1 MYTNSSSDYSSQ
13 TPPVDQSI
21 PSRACASFS
30 PVLHHLYGWI
40 KMPSMATKAAK
51 HQGLP
56 DQPDRAGMRER
67 RKQSE
72 MTLTELQR
80 SRGIQPPENPHTQ
93 ILDAYGHR
101 QLADLVF
108 SIPRLT
114 LRMLNAI
121 GDTMT
126 FRIGPPGADAATVS
140 SKKSPVNKKLSVDE
154 FVKKHTKD
162 FEIWLS
168 PSAKKAEDMRGMIV
182 VIGEIHH
189 DPSIQPCIKKLM
201 LAFSRT
207 QGDRF
212 FLEGGDDLNCQQRE
226 EDYKMQ
232 SGDCRILEKDSA
244 AYWHL
249 RQLTEELDKK
259 LIDCVSY
266 LKEHIPAAQ
275 QDLEVENTFHYV
287 DFIQRYA
294 SKLPSYA
301 KLGFQQVYS
310 KAEAADIRAG
320 EEGERLMDER
330 NLYMVNRLLNDLTET
345 RLNYMIVGADHL
357 KGIRAHLEHRCCIFM
372 QPRSIVEEG
381 RSISLTADSKDEL

>member
-1 MYTNSSSDYSSQ
+1 MYTNSSSHYNSQ
-13 TPPVDQSI
+13 IISIDQSI
-21 PSRACASFS
+21 ARWDSTSSLHR
-30 PVLHHLYGWI
+30 LHHLYGWV
-40 KMPSMATKAAK
+40 KMPSMAMKVAK

-56 DQPDRAGMRER
+56 DQPDRAGMRDR
-67 RKQSE
+67 RQQSE
-72 MTLTELQR
+72 LTLTELQR
-80 SRGIQPPENPHTQ
+80 SRGIQPPENPHIQ
-93 ILDAYGHR
+93 MLDAYGHR

-108 SIPRLT
+108 SVSRLT
-114 LRMLNAI
+114 LRALNAI

-126 FRIGPPGADAATVS
+126 FRIGPPGADAAIVS
-140 SKKSPVNKKLSVDE
+140 SKKSPLNKKLSVDE

-168 PSAKKAEDMRGMIV
+168 PSAKKAEDMRGMIL

-189 DPSIQPCIKKLM
+189 DPSIQPCIKRVM

-266 LKEHIPAAQ
+266 LKEYIPAAQ
-275 QDLEVENTFHYV
+275 QDLQVESTFHYV
-287 DFIQRYA
+287 DFIQRYS

-301 KLGFQQVYS
+301 KLGFHQVYL
-310 KAEAADIRAG
+310 KAEAADIWAG
-320 EEGERLMDER
+320 QECERLMDER

-345 RLNYMIVGADHL
+345 RLNYMIVGKDHL
-357 KGIRAHLEHRCCIFM
+357 NGIRGHIKHRRCIFM
-372 QPRSIVEEG
+372 QPRSLVEEG
-381 RSISLTADSKDEL
+381 RSISLMADSKDEL